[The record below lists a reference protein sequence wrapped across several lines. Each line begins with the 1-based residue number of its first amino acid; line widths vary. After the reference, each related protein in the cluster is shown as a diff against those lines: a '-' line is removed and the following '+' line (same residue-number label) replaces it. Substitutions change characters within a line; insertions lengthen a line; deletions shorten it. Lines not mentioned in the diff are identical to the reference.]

1 MILEIKKAHR
11 RVAEIAEGFI
21 FFLSAERTERKNN
34 ISAEKEQINIT
45 DF

>member
-1 MILEIKKAHR
+1 MILEIKKANR
-11 RVAEIAEGFI
+11 RVAEGFI